1 MRIFSL
7 CECARQEVFM
17 RRINSI
23 FIVLLIAIFFL
34 TAAKMNNGSRIYSR
48 ADCKIQV
55 YTIQYLGPLGESN
68 IVEFNYL

>member
-1 MRIFSL
+1 
-7 CECARQEVFM
+7 M

-48 ADCKIQV
+48 VDCKIQLSAKSINKNV
-55 YTIQYLGPLGESN
+55 ELKMTITNVSN
-68 IVEFNYL
+68 DVIKIPVFFISK